1 MSLFDDH
8 PVAHGN
14 PGEAWTF
21 ESEYTSPT
29 TVIVPYLHE
38 LGLFAHFVW
47 IGSIQLARLI
57 SDGTLPIAGH
67 SVLEFG
73 AASGLAGIQSL
84 KVGSMHTRF
93 SDYPEESLLSTLQSN
108 IQGNWESTH
117 QRASVVGHQWGESTN
132 ELLIGFP
139 DGFTRVIAA
148 DTLWMEDQ
156 HRNLLQSICN
166 VLSKKETARVYI
178 CAGYHTGR
186 RTVSKFFTTAGNEF
200 GLVPDH
206 QFAHSGIWEYGV
218 ENTTR
223 PWADT
228 MSLEEDDIVKRK
240 KWVVVAVLCRNHL

>member
-8 PVAHGN
+8 PVAHGI

-21 ESEYTSPT
+21 ESEHTSST

-38 LGLFAHFVW
+38 LGLFAHLVW
-47 IGSIQLARLI
+47 NGSIQLARLI

-84 KVGSMHTRF
+84 KVGSVYTRF
-93 SDYPEESLLSTLQSN
+93 SDYPDESILSTIQSN
-108 IQGNWESTH
+108 IQRNCENTH
-117 QRASVVGHQWGESTN
+117 RSANVVGHQWGESTA

-148 DTLWMEDQ
+148 DTLWMEAQ
-156 HRNLLQSICN
+156 HRNLLQSICS

-186 RTVSKFFTTAGNEF
+186 RIVSKFFTTARNEF
-200 GLVPDH
+200 GLVPDD
-206 QFAHSGIWEYGV
+206 QFIHSGIWEYGV
-218 ENTTR
+218 ENTAR
-223 PWADT
+223 SWAEA

-240 KWVVVAVLCRNHL
+240 KWVVVAVLCRIHL